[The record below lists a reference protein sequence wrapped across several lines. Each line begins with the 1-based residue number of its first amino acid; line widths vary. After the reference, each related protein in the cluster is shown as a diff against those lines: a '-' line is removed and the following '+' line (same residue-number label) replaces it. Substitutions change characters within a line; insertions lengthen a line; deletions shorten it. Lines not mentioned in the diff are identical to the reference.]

1 MSLTF
6 TDFGFLIILFTG
18 VLIYWA
24 FSKYIKIQNT
34 ILLVLCYFIY
44 GFGSYW
50 LLIIIFSSTIFNYF
64 SGILLGKEYNNKI
77 KKTIIILI
85 ILINLSALFIFKYFN
100 FFSESIA
107 HLLNIF
113 GLNIEP
119 LLLNIIL
126 PLGISFFTLQVIA
139 YNIDVYREDIPP
151 IKKFIDLAIFI
162 AYFPKLTS
170 GPIEHPKIFIPEI
183 EKRKKLSNCD
193 FSGAIQLILFGY
205 FGKIVIADLISYHI
219 SDFYLNPTVF
229 NSIDAL
235 IITFL
240 YTIQIYADFSAYT
253 NIARGVSKLFDIN
266 LMINFNQP
274 YLSTNIRTF
283 WRNWHIS
290 LTEWLR
296 DYLYKPLGGDRKGS
310 KRLILNIM
318 VVFVISGLWHG
329 AGLTFIMWGL
339 IHGIFIIVY
348 RLNYITLNKWNK
360 NPINLIENLSGSKKK
375 ISYGCYKFLGLIITF
390 QFVNFAWIFFR
401 SDDLNTAFL
410 IIRQAYSFDRLFVEH
425 IIQNYFLY
433 ILLFSYFFI
442 FLIDISQFKLKRHDI
457 ITNLHWSLQGIIYA
471 FLIFMIIIFTNSF
484 VKYTPFIYAG
494 F

>member
-1 MSLTF
+1 
-6 TDFGFLIILFTG
+6 
-18 VLIYWA
+18 
-24 FSKYIKIQNT
+24 
-34 ILLVLCYFIY
+34 
-44 GFGSYW
+44 
-50 LLIIIFSSTIFNYF
+50 
-64 SGILLGKEYNNKI
+64 
-77 KKTIIILI
+77 
-85 ILINLSALFIFKYFN
+85 
-100 FFSESIA
+100 
-107 HLLNIF
+107 
-113 GLNIEP
+113 
-119 LLLNIIL
+119 
-126 PLGISFFTLQVIA
+126 
-139 YNIDVYREDIPP
+139 
-151 IKKFIDLAIFI
+151 
-162 AYFPKLTS
+162 
-170 GPIEHPKIFIPEI
+170 
-183 EKRKKLSNCD
+183 
-193 FSGAIQLILFGY
+193 
-205 FGKIVIADLISYHI
+205 
-219 SDFYLNPTVF
+219 
-229 NSIDAL
+229 
-235 IITFL
+235 
-240 YTIQIYADFSAYT
+240 
-253 NIARGVSKLFDIN
+253 
-266 LMINFNQP
+266 
-274 YLSTNIRTF
+274 
-283 WRNWHIS
+283 
-290 LTEWLR
+290 
-296 DYLYKPLGGDRKGS
+296 
-310 KRLILNIM
+310 M